1 MGIYQRYVNALQ
13 KQILQGKQKAEAVA
27 TDVPKAPNVTR
38 KEHSVTSGGVRGPQ
52 NVGNTGSTTNQLHDP
67 SAQAA
72 GTSTGSSFGNQ
83 VDQAL
88 NPSVNGSGINSSGI
102 NSSTTNGNGTLGQNN
117 PVLSGSV

>member
-1 MGIYQRYVNALQ
+1 MGELGQ
-13 KQILQGKQKAEAVA
+13 KGD
-27 TDVPKAPNVTR
+27 TW
-38 KEHSVTSGGVRGPQ
+38 HSPIFKL
-52 NVGNTGSTTNQLHDP
+52 GSASASTANQLHDP

-102 NSSTTNGNGTLGQNN
+102 NSSTTNGNGYTNGKVANGNTTLGQNN

>member
-1 MGIYQRYVNALQ
+1 MGLGSAS
-13 KQILQGKQKAEAVA
+13 AS

-38 KEHSVTSGGVRGPQ
+38 KEHSATSGGVRGPQ

-67 SAQAA
+67 SAQA

-83 VDQAL
+83 VDLAL

-102 NSSTTNGNGTLGQNN
+102 NSSTTNGNGYTNGKVANGNTTLGQNN